1 MSEGT
6 HDLNDQAIIKTN
18 ILMAQ
23 LLKLQSSQRAFKK
36 RSCAIIYI
44 SMYALQATHL
54 AILVEGDYPV
64 ETTGTVAMPL
74 MIIGYSGEIFMPI
87 VAGACLDH
95 WCGTDGYKVLFTILL
110 GLTIVGL
117 ITAII
122 WQRVT
127 KEKRIEISLLKR
139 EMKAC

>member
-1 MSEGT
+1 MV
-6 HDLNDQAIIKTN
+6 IIGYCVLALGLAALIVLPGKPSF
-18 ILMAQ
+18 IL
-23 LLKLQSSQRAFKK
+23 LLLVFI
-36 RSCAIIYI
+36 AIIYI
-44 SMYALQATHL
+44 SMYALQATHF

-95 WCGTDGYKVLFTILL
+95 WSGTDGYKVLFTILL

-127 KEKRIEISLLKR
+127 KEKRKEISLLKR
-139 EMKAC
+139 EMKAS